1 METVSNIIW
10 YSAVYIK
17 VHKPRFQRCAQGYS
31 YKVALWDNKKICV
44 RVNKDIPHKTDAI

>member
-31 YKVALWDNKKICV
+31 YKVALHMRQQEDLCKSK
-44 RVNKDIPHKTDAI
+44 